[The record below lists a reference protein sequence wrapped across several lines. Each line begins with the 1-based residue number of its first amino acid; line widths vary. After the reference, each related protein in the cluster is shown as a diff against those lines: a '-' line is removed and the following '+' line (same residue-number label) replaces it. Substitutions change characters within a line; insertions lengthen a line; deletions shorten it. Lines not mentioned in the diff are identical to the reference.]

1 MVWLAPLLV
10 ACNML
15 CTSVFVDDSIFHTMG
30 SMVHSL
36 CLFLIDKH
44 NSIDSTVVKTA
55 HWFAPFNHA
64 YKDRLIIVMSVGWA
78 KKEEL
83 ITLQWLM
90 GEKRV
95 ISETS
100 EFCLEKK

>member
-1 MVWLAPLLV
+1 
-10 ACNML
+10 
-15 CTSVFVDDSIFHTMG
+15 
-30 SMVHSL
+30 
-36 CLFLIDKH
+36 
-44 NSIDSTVVKTA
+44 
-55 HWFAPFNHA
+55 
-64 YKDRLIIVMSVGWA
+64 MSVGWA